1 MACLEAEAEKIPL
14 VIDNHDDV
22 PHGLAALG

>member
-1 MACLEAEAEKIPL
+1 MAYLEAEAKEIPL